1 MAHVLE
7 GSVDPVAV
15 VFALSTLMLVFVVSI
30 CLLLMSVVSICL
42 VFVVVRFRDARL
54 QMVIA

>member
-1 MAHVLE
+1 
-7 GSVDPVAV
+7 
-15 VFALSTLMLVFVVSI
+15 MLVLVVSI